1 MKSGGPWNLRG
12 LRPETR
18 AAAREA
24 ARASGMSVGEWLN
37 NVIQPA
43 NEDGDE
49 AWWSADFDHE
59 PNDRWRPRPREED
72 RENPRFRDPPPS
84 RRREP
89 EEERRQSLRN
99 DDRERTRYRDPPP
112 RRRRDVEP
120 EDERRWSFRDD
131 DRERGRYGGSPARR
145 RDREPVEESRRSF
158 RDDDRE
164 RGRYREPPDRRYREL
179 EDQFH
184 VNFRDDDRDRRNG
197 NPIPRSHHNDDADER
212 PVQRDARPF
221 REPQGQGGSYR
232 SEQQRADRRSEQQ
245 RADRARAERDRLEPG
260 AANAAAEDIRDAS
273 IDKAVAEI
281 MARQRVLDGEAAAAP
296 APGEQPQP
304 FRPPPEPERVFA
316 AWTDSEHGRKVDEGA
331 VDISG
336 LEQQLRQMTAQIE
349 LLRPSGDLEKAINGL
364 RSDLSEIGRS
374 LTEAL
379 PRRALESLEIEVKA
393 LGQRID
399 PGRQS
404 GVDATALAGIERGL
418 AEVCE
423 ALRGLTPAEG
433 LVGFDEAVKG
443 LAKKVD
449 AIATKDDPAA
459 LQQLETAIGALRSIV
474 SHVASNE
481 TLTKVAEDVRQ
492 LSAKVDG
499 VAASGAGSPTL
510 SALENRIDVLAAA
523 LNASAEAGHSVPRE
537 LEKLLSGLIEKL
549 EWVQLT
555 HTDRTALTHLEDR
568 IATLVK
574 RLDASDARLGLLEGV
589 ERGLAD
595 LLVYIEQLRGT
606 HGAVAGV
613 MSSVTAPV
621 AVDAIEHEVA
631 EIKQTERR
639 IRDSLEDRQGTV
651 ERVVDRLAMIENDM
665 RTDRV
670 RAAPAE
676 LLTSTLDAPEPAA
689 HESER
694 AVLRAASD
702 LSDIAPKL
710 SHFEAAWPRSGTART
725 PIDPSLPPDH
735 PLEPGSAAGRSR
747 QPPSAADRIAASE
760 AAIGSKPPVIA
771 DPGSGKTDF
780 IAAARR
786 AAQAAAASSD
796 DRKIFGGGAARVA
809 QPKKLTD
816 RLRTLAVAA
825 AVVVIVVG
833 GYHIISRLLED
844 GSGAPSPA
852 QAPEVQTA
860 PQLPTEPPRTQ
871 TEPPTVQSEPRP
883 AQKEPPHV
891 EAEPLAPLTA
901 PTANSTTAPMPPPD
915 VGIAQPPVSSSPNS
929 EPGATPGSGPGW
941 QSQLNNN
948 AAPDPMAPGPIP
960 PDKEAGVQGS
970 FGGLVAGAP
979 LNITGSLPG
988 ASRSGGPQPTAG
1000 DKLPLAIGGPALR
1013 LAALA
1018 GDPAAAY
1025 EVAVRFAE
1033 GRRVAANTEEA
1044 ARWFDIAAKKGFA
1057 PAQFRLGTFYE
1068 KGLGVKKDLATAR
1081 DLYRAAADKGHGK
1094 AMHNLAVLYAEGADG
1109 KPDYRTAAQWFRKA
1123 ADRGIADSQYNLA
1136 ILYARGVGVEQ
1147 NLGDS
1152 YKWFFLAAK
1161 EGDQDA
1167 AQKRDEIASRLDQH
1181 SLEMARAA
1189 AEKWTP
1195 LRQPADAVPVSG
1207 AWDVPVGGTPT
1218 ATPKPHAAKAS
1229 APDAAGVN

>member
-59 PNDRWRPRPREED
+59 PNDRWRPRPRKED
-72 RENPRFRDPPPS
+72 RENPRF
-84 RRREP
+84 
-89 EEERRQSLRN
+89 
-99 DDRERTRYRDPPP
+99 RDPPP

-164 RGRYREPPDRRYREL
+164 RGRYRAPPDRRYCEP

-184 VNFRDDDRDRRNG
+184 LNFRDDDRDRRNG

-221 REPQGQGGSYR
+221 RERQGQGGSY
-232 SEQQRADRRSEQQ
+232 RSEQQ

-316 AWTDSEHGRKVDEGA
+316 AWADSEHGRKVDEGA

-349 LLRPSGDLEKAINGL
+349 SLRPSGDLEKAINGL

-459 LQQLETAIGALRSIV
+459 LQQLETAIGALRGIV

-499 VAASGAGSPTL
+499 LAASGAGSPTL

-639 IRDSLEDRQGTV
+639 IRDSLE
-651 ERVVDRLAMIENDM
+651 
-665 RTDRV
+665 
-670 RAAPAE
+670 
-676 LLTSTLDAPEPAA
+676 
-689 HESER
+689 
-694 AVLRAASD
+694 
-702 LSDIAPKL
+702 
-710 SHFEAAWPRSGTART
+710 
-725 PIDPSLPPDH
+725 
-735 PLEPGSAAGRSR
+735 
-747 QPPSAADRIAASE
+747 
-760 AAIGSKPPVIA
+760 
-771 DPGSGKTDF
+771 
-780 IAAARR
+780 
-786 AAQAAAASSD
+786 
-796 DRKIFGGGAARVA
+796 
-809 QPKKLTD
+809 
-816 RLRTLAVAA
+816 
-825 AVVVIVVG
+825 
-833 GYHIISRLLED
+833 
-844 GSGAPSPA
+844 
-852 QAPEVQTA
+852 
-860 PQLPTEPPRTQ
+860 
-871 TEPPTVQSEPRP
+871 
-883 AQKEPPHV
+883 
-891 EAEPLAPLTA
+891 
-901 PTANSTTAPMPPPD
+901 
-915 VGIAQPPVSSSPNS
+915 
-929 EPGATPGSGPGW
+929 
-941 QSQLNNN
+941 
-948 AAPDPMAPGPIP
+948 
-960 PDKEAGVQGS
+960 
-970 FGGLVAGAP
+970 
-979 LNITGSLPG
+979 
-988 ASRSGGPQPTAG
+988 
-1000 DKLPLAIGGPALR
+1000 
-1013 LAALA
+1013 
-1018 GDPAAAY
+1018 
-1025 EVAVRFAE
+1025 
-1033 GRRVAANTEEA
+1033 
-1044 ARWFDIAAKKGFA
+1044 
-1057 PAQFRLGTFYE
+1057 
-1068 KGLGVKKDLATAR
+1068 
-1081 DLYRAAADKGHGK
+1081 
-1094 AMHNLAVLYAEGADG
+1094 
-1109 KPDYRTAAQWFRKA
+1109 
-1123 ADRGIADSQYNLA
+1123 
-1136 ILYARGVGVEQ
+1136 
-1147 NLGDS
+1147 
-1152 YKWFFLAAK
+1152 
-1161 EGDQDA
+1161 EGDG
-1167 AQKRDEIASRLDQH
+1167 RTCR
-1181 SLEMARAA
+1181 
-1189 AEKWTP
+1189 
-1195 LRQPADAVPVSG
+1195 
-1207 AWDVPVGGTPT
+1207 
-1218 ATPKPHAAKAS
+1218 
-1229 APDAAGVN
+1229 